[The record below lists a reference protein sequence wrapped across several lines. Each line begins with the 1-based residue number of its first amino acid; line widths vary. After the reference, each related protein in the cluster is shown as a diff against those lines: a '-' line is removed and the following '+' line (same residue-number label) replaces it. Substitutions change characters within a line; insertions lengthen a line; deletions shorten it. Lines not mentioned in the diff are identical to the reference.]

1 MTVTAAQ
8 GSCWLEARRDS
19 ANGALLVERTLA
31 PGQAVHLHGRRVWLR
46 LGDPTSV
53 RLRVNGK
60 TLGTA
65 YPAQPINLLIG
76 PHGATQL

>member
-8 GSCWLEARRDS
+8 GSCWLEARRGS
-19 ANGALLVERTLA
+19 ATGALLTERTLA
-31 PGQAVHLHGRRVWLR
+31 PGQAVHLNGRRVWLR

-53 RLRVNGK
+53 QLRVNGR
-60 TLGTA
+60 TLKNA

-76 PHGATQL
+76 PHGATQV

>member
-1 MTVTAAQ
+1 M
-8 GSCWLEARRDS
+8 
-19 ANGALLVERTLA
+19 
-31 PGQAVHLHGRRVWLR
+31 HLHSRRVWLR

-53 RLRVNGK
+53 QLRVNGK
-60 TLGTA
+60 TLEAA